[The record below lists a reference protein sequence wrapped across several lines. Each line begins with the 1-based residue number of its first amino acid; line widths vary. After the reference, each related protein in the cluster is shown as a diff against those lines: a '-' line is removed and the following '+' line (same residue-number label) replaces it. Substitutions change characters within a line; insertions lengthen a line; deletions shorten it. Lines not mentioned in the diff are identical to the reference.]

1 MKREFKRRIKI
12 QRKGEVNKEKDLTI
26 IHPFQ
31 RQGKLERK
39 KQIHPFQRR
48 KRLEK
53 KGKKSSKVGL

>member
-12 QRKGEVNKEKDLTI
+12 QRKGEVSKEKDLTI
-26 IHPFQ
+26 V
-31 RQGKLERK
+31 
-39 KQIHPFQRR
+39 HPFQRR